1 MTGDLDICYERT
13 RENLERLAGALKDLK
28 ARVRGWE
35 PSDAPSSKLDA
46 LALGLGDTFT
56 LATAAGDLD
65 LIGTP
70 AGSSGY
76 GELETSAETF
86 VIGRIRIR
94 VASIDDLI
102 TMKRAA
108 GRTKDLL
115 EVEHL
120 LALRERVEDMRASGL
135 DPQQGKP

>member
-1 MTGDLDICYERT
+1 
-13 RENLERLAGALKDLK
+13 
-28 ARVRGWE
+28 ARVRGLE
-35 PSDAPSSKLDA
+35 QGDATSPKLDP

-70 AGSSGY
+70 AGTSGY
-76 GELETSAETF
+76 GDLDASAETF
-86 VIGRIRIR
+86 VIGRLRIR

-102 TMKRAA
+102 KMKRAA

-120 LALRERVEDMRASGL
+120 LALRERVQDMRVSGL